1 MIMQRIFQSN
11 WTTLLKK
18 GLFKAYLWYNA
29 NMNNTVYAMH
39 GVQPSAVC
47 AHVEN
52 PGCGRVNDYNP
63 EQPVV

>member
-1 MIMQRIFQSN
+1 MFFD
-11 WTTLLKK
+11 
-18 GLFKAYLWYNA
+18 LFKAYLWYNA

-39 GVQPSAVC
+39 GVQSSAVC

-63 EQPVV
+63 VQPVV